1 MAAGV
6 TTEWEDIQVKMG
18 NWLPRPAVPTSED
31 IAQHY
36 LEETEQIQEFQNRTT
51 NQLKQMQEDKPDLED
66 DDDFLDAYR
75 ARRMEEIKKD
85 HGKPRFGSQLEIQ
98 RPEFEIQVNRAPQ
111 DVIVVITLYQTY
123 NAESLRLIDI
133 LDQVA

>member
-133 LDQVA
+133 LDKVA